1 LTDQQKLELSAKNV
15 IPVEI
20 EDEMKSSYLDYA
32 MSVIVGRA
40 LPDVRDGLKPVHRR
54 ILFAMHDMGMQPNKP
69 HKKSARIV
77 GEVLGKYHP
86 HGDTAVYDAMV
97 RMAQDFSQ
105 RYLLIDGHGNF
116 GSVDGDSAAAMRY
129 TEARLGKLSQELLRD
144 IDKETVDFI
153 PNFDESLEEPS
164 VLPSRYPNLLVN
176 GSSGIAVGMAT
187 NIPPHNLGEVIDA
200 AVTMIETPDID
211 AATLNKIV
219 KGPDFPTGGII
230 MGRDGIRKAYETGRG
245 IIRVRGVA
253 EVEEGKGGKQRIVVT
268 ELPYMVNKARM
279 SEKIAELV
287 RDKKITEISDL
298 RDESDRRGMHLVIEL
313 KRDVIPQVVLN
324 KLYKHTQ
331 LEETFGIIMLA
342 LVDGVPRTLSLPD
355 MIKHYLDH
363 QVEIITRR
371 TKYELDKAEKRA
383 HILEGLLIALDHLDE
398 VIALIRGSKTVE
410 EAHDGLMKKFKLS
423 DEQATAILDMRL
435 AKLTGLERQKVI
447 DEYNELKKLIDYLKS
462 VLADPKKILGIIKDE
477 LGEIRE
483 KYADPR
489 RTKISSAATDIDVED
504 LIAEEDMVVSVS
516 HTGYIKRQPVTAY
529 KSQGRG
535 GKGVIGMDLKE
546 EDFVEHLF
554 VASTHHHIL
563 FFTTYGKV
571 FRLKVHEL
579 PLAGRTAKGQNIV
592 NLLPVASEEKIAAVI
607 ATKDFEPGRYMI
619 MATKKGLV
627 KKTPIEDYATARRGG
642 LIALKLREGD
652 ELMSVKMTTGDLHVM
667 LVSQK
672 GQAIRFPEADA
683 RPMGRAAAG
692 VIGMRLSADDSVLA
706 MGITLPDTYLFI
718 ITEQGIGKRTP
729 IEQFTHHH
737 RGGKGMIAIRLTPK
751 GKVAG
756 AMVVEKDQEVMIIS
770 AQGTVIRTPSQAIS
784 KQGRSARGVSVMKMK
799 KGDMVSALARIAVD
813 KTDNG
818 EIVPEVE
825 AKPLPGTKTKTIPK
839 KK

>member
-1 LTDQQKLELSAKNV
+1 
-15 IPVEI
+15 
-20 EDEMKSSYLDYA
+20 MKSSYLDYA

-54 ILFAMHDMGMQPNKP
+54 ILFAMHDLGMQPNKP

-187 NIPPHNLGEVIDA
+187 NIPPHNLGEIIDA
-200 AVTMIETPDID
+200 AVIMIETPDID
-211 AATLNKIV
+211 AASLNKIV

-245 IIRVRGVA
+245 IVRVRGVA

-287 RDKKITEISDL
+287 REKKITEISDL

-313 KRDVIPQVVLN
+313 KRNVIPQVILN

-342 LVDGVPRTLSLPD
+342 LVDGVPRTLSLAE

-371 TKYELDKAEKRA
+371 TKYELDKASKRA

-410 EAHDGLMKKFKLS
+410 EAHAGLVKKFKLS
-423 DEQATAILDMRL
+423 DEQAAAILDMRL

-447 DEYNELKKLIDYLKS
+447 DEYNELKKLIEYLKS
-462 VLADPKKILGIIKDE
+462 VLSDPKKILGIIKEE
-477 LGEIRE
+477 LTEIRE
-483 KYADPR
+483 KYADSR
-489 RTKISSAATDIDVED
+489 RTKISSASTDIDVED
-504 LIAEEDMVVSVS
+504 LIAEEEMVISVS
-516 HTGYIKRQPVTAY
+516 HTGYIKRQPVTSY

-535 GKGVIGMDLKE
+535 GKGVIGMDLKD
-546 EDFVEHLF
+546 EDVVEHLF
-554 VASTHHHIL
+554 VASTHHHVL

-571 FRLKVHEL
+571 FRLKVYEL
-579 PLAGRTAKGQNIV
+579 PMAGRTAKGQNIV

-607 ATKDFEPGRYMI
+607 ATKDFEPGRFII

-667 LVSQK
+667 LISRK
-672 GQAIRFPEADA
+672 GQAIRFPETDA

-692 VIGMRLSADDSVLA
+692 VIGMRLSEGDAMLA
-706 MGITLPDTYLFI
+706 MGIALPDTYLFI

-729 IEQFTHHH
+729 VSQFTPHH
-737 RGGKGMIAIRLTPK
+737 RGGKGMIAIRLTTK

-770 AQGTVIRTPSQAIS
+770 AQGTVIRTPSKAIS
-784 KQGRSARGVSVMKMK
+784 KQGRSARGVSVMKLK
-799 KGDMVSALARIAVD
+799 KGDTVSALARIALD

-818 EIVPEVE
+818 EILPEVE
-825 AKPLPGTKTKTIPK
+825 EKPLPGTKVK
-839 KK
+839 KQTR